1 MQKLLLIS
9 VFQSH
14 DPHVPADVISISR
27 ADIERFQL
35 GGKLRFHGQTQKMDV
50 QQDVNN
56 VGRGELL
63 FDKSKIFGKKD
74 AVKSILYCIDPE
86 VPIQNIRRLAREV
99 CDQKL
104 AWREGGTARRV
115 WLEGDDAVF
124 TTVNGGVDNV
134 SISPAIVT
142 CSQCVL
148 KFGVSICQS
157 GELFNGNAG
166 YGAGG

>member
-1 MQKLLLIS
+1 
-9 VFQSH
+9 
-14 DPHVPADVISISR
+14 
-27 ADIERFQL
+27 
-35 GGKLRFHGQTQKMDV
+35 MDV
-50 QQDVNN
+50 QQDVDNI
-56 VGRGELL
+56 GRGELF

-74 AVKSILYCIDPE
+74 AVKSILYRIDSE

-124 TTVNGGVDNV
+124 TAVNGGVDNV
-134 SISPAIVT
+134 FSISPAIVT
-142 CSQCVL
+142 RSQCVL

-157 GELFNGNAG
+157 GELFSGNAG
-166 YGAGG
+166 NVAGG